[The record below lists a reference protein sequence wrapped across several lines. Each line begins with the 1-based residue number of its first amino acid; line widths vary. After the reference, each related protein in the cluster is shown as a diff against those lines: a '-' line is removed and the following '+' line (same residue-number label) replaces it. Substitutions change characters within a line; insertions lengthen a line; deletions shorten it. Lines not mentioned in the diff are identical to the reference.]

1 MQSTAA
7 KAIHT
12 GLASGAHKIY
22 QRTSSSGDQDQV
34 NVSLELGKKAFKDA
48 CERLCPVRAAG
59 HDCGC
64 LPVLSRLVKSACSF
78 LL

>member
-7 KAIHT
+7 KAIHI
-12 GLASGAHKIY
+12 GLASGVHKTY

-34 NVSLELGKKAFKDA
+34 NGSFELWKKAFKDA